1 MCTVKTDRWLPIVV
15 SPVGLE
21 CTTMRHAVD
30 WIVTT
35 IRDRSEFFSAVLTIF
50 TQSGLDTHRT
60 SDFKPWFSIIRRG
73 SEDSGVNRYF
83 TPMTPLQQRVTV
95 MKRRPE
101 NRI

>member
-1 MCTVKTDRWLPIVV
+1 
-15 SPVGLE
+15 
-21 CTTMRHAVD
+21 VD

-35 IRDRSEFFSAVLTIF
+35 IRDSSEFFSAVLIIF
-50 TQSGLDTHRT
+50 RQSSLDTHRT
-60 SDFKPWFSIIRRG
+60 SDFRPWFSIIRRG

-101 NRI
+101 DRI